1 MRRSQLKRLLVLLQR
16 LRLTMASQP
25 AAIWATFICTFVV
38 VRAGIDGREP
48 PSVAGDSSPDAQS
61 AGNTIVYCQPLPT
74 VAPHGVGSE
83 HHVGNGRKPTPTKI
97 GKGHAGKVQQHD
109 YAEGNENGHAYEKD
123 GKYWLVPPFLIG
135 ASSIVV
141 IYVFVHCMYTHCSCA
156 DDKQRRRRPGA
167 PGGPM
172 PIRRVQITTAAGMTT
187 AMGGN
192 GRGPTIVLSDS
203 AGAGGNGGGSTN
215 AASGSRLVPLVCYDD
230 ASAATGSGSAA
241 GGGLG
246 SAYGRTQLVE
256 AQPFLI
262 YEQCD
267 DSLDYYEEQP
277 PTPRKGSG
285 FLQLPAAIGRRLS
298 QARLSFSSIGRG
310 SHGRDREPRASLCF
324 LPVARTISDP
334 SGVPGDCVANGSI
347 GGGIGGG
354 SGQTRFETF
363 YCRTC
368 GCHNIIDIGS
378 SVSAAAAVSTA
389 KLISPDGDAAGIA
402 DSKQDI
408 DGIGSSSSPPPQLTT
423 AAAFPVPTILV
434 DDEDAMMQSASE
446 NDAECIV
453 NVGADNIDGC
463 DTAIVIVTEDC

>member
-1 MRRSQLKRLLVLLQR
+1 MTTQSAV
-16 LRLTMASQP
+16 
-25 AAIWATFICTFVV
+25 IWAAFICIFAVV
-38 VRAGIDGREP
+38 GAGIDGRGQFA
-48 PSVAGDSSPDAQS
+48 VAGDTSPDAQA
-61 AGNTIVYCQPLPT
+61 AGSNTIVYCQPLPT
-74 VAPHGVGSE
+74 MVAAPSGGSE
-83 HHVGNGRKPTPTKI
+83 QHVGNGRKAATAKT

-109 YAEGNENGHAYEKD
+109 YASDVNENGHAYEKD

-141 IYVFVHCMYTHCSCA
+141 IYVFVHCMYTHCSCS
-156 DDKQRRRRPGA
+156 DDKRRRRH
-167 PGGPM
+167 PGGPV
-172 PIRRVQITTAAGMTT
+172 PIRRVQITTAGGMTT
-187 AMGGN
+187 ASVGGN

-203 AGAGGNGGGSTN
+203 AGGSGGGGGVGGGSAT

-230 ASAATGSGSAA
+230 AGTATGSGAAA

-267 DSLDYYEEQP
+267 DALDYYEEQP

-334 SGVPGDCVANGSI
+334 SGVPGDGVANGSI
-347 GGGIGGG
+347 AGGIGGAG
-354 SGQTRFETF
+354 PARFETF
-363 YCRTC
+363 YCRSC
-368 GCHNIIDIGS
+368 GCHNVIDVGT
-378 SVSAAAAVSTA
+378 SASASAVATSTA
-389 KLISPDGDAAGIA
+389 KPTSPDGDAMGV
-402 DSKQDI
+402 DDGKQETDDI
-408 DGIGSSSSPPPQLTT
+408 GPLSPPLIQST
-423 AAAFPVPTILV
+423 AAAFPLPTILV
-434 DDEDAMMQSASE
+434 DDEDATMENAADGTASV
-446 NDAECIV
+446 A
-453 NVGADNIDGC
+453 ADNNVESR
-463 DTAIVIVTEDC
+463 DTAIVIVTEEG